1 MTNLQR
7 RLKKL
12 EALRVTDPSGLVPHS
27 QKWLEYW
34 ERQVQL
40 YATDQLPKGF
50 LFPLEALDAVIRNT
64 GDSAFDDL
72 DSRSRNSFR

>member
-12 EALRVTDPSGLVPHS
+12 EALLPPDPSGFVPHS

-34 ERQVQL
+34 DHQVEL
-40 YATDQLPKGF
+40 YTAGHLPKGF
-50 LFPLEALDAVIRNT
+50 LFPLEAIEAWIRNT
-64 GDSAFDDL
+64 GDSA
-72 DSRSRNSFR
+72 S